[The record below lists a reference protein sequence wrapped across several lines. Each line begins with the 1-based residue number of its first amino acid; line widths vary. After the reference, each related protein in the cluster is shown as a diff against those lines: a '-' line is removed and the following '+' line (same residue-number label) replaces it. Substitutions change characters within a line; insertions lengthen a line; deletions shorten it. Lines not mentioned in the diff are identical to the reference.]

1 MTDSAPLLSVVM
13 ANYNGATHIGEAV
26 RSVLGQTE
34 AALELIVS
42 DDCSSDDSLMCAQT
56 AANGD
61 PRLVIVTHEARTGP
75 AGARNRALKLARGR
89 WIAVVDNDDVIE
101 PERLERLV
109 ASAETDG
116 ADIAADNLLV
126 FYQGGNRA
134 PHPHLSAVTTAHWI
148 DAAAYAHSN
157 ILLGGGSQ
165 LGYLK
170 PVFRRSSMNSA
181 LYDESLTIGEDSDL
195 VQRLLTAG
203 ARMRVY
209 PELGYRYRK
218 HASSISHRLNAP
230 AIDALLGALDRLAPG
245 SDAPL
250 RRALERQRGALLNAR
265 AFSELVAALKAR
277 DFAAAWCVSVRRPG
291 ALLLLKDPILARLPR
306 RS

>member
-1 MTDSAPLLSVVM
+1 MTDSAPLLTVVM
-13 ANYNGATHIGEAV
+13 ANYNGAAHIGEAV

-42 DDCSSDDSLMCAQT
+42 DDCSSDDSLVCAKT
-56 AANGD
+56 AANND
-61 PRLVIVTHEARTGP
+61 PRLIILTHQAQTGP

-89 WIAVVDNDDVIE
+89 WIAIVDNDDLIE
-101 PERLERLV
+101 PERLARLA
-109 ASAETDG
+109 ASAQADG

-126 FYQGGNRA
+126 FYEGEKR
-134 PHPHLSAVTTAHWI
+134 PSHPHLPVRSTACWV
-148 DAAAYAHSN
+148 DAAAYARSN
-157 ILLGGGSQ
+157 ILLGGGAQ

-170 PVFRRSSMNSA
+170 PIFRRSSMSSA

-195 VQRLLTAG
+195 VLRLLIAG
-203 ARMRVY
+203 ARMRLY

-218 HASSISHRLNAP
+218 HARSISHRLNAP

-245 SDAPL
+245 PDAPL
-250 RRALERQRGALLNAR
+250 AHALARQRGALLNAR
-265 AFSELVAALKAR
+265 AFSELVTALKAR
-277 DFAAAWCVSVRRPG
+277 DFAAAWRVSLRRPG
-291 ALLLLKDPILARLPR
+291 ALLLLRDPLLARLR

>member
-109 ASAETDG
+109 ASAEADD

-126 FYQGGNRA
+126 FYEGESR
-134 PHPHLSAVTTAHWI
+134 PSHPHLPAASAHWV
-148 DAAAYAHSN
+148 DAAAYARSN
-157 ILLGGGSQ
+157 ILLGGGAQ

-170 PVFRRSSMNSA
+170 PLFRRSNMNSA

-195 VQRLLTAG
+195 VLRLLVAG

-230 AIDALLGALDRLAPG
+230 AIDALL
-245 SDAPL
+245 

-277 DFAAAWCVSVRRPG
+277 DFAAAWRVSVRRPG

>member
-109 ASAETDG
+109 ASAEADG

-126 FYQGGNRA
+126 FYESESR
-134 PHPHLSAVTTAHWI
+134 PSHPHLPAASAHWV
-148 DAAAYAHSN
+148 DAAAYARSN
-157 ILLGGGSQ
+157 ILLGGGTQ

-170 PVFRRSSMNSA
+170 PVFRRSNMNSA

-195 VQRLLTAG
+195 VLRLLVAG

-218 HASSISHRLNAP
+218 HAGSISHRLNAP

-277 DFAAAWCVSVRRPG
+277 DFAAAWRVSVRRPG